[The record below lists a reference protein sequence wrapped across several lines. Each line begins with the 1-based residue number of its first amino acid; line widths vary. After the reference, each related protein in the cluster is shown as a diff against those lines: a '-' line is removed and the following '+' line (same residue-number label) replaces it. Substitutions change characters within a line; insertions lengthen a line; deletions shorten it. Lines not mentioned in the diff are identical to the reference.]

1 MQHQH
6 QQDSTLTSAPTS
18 STLAV
23 TNAATTFRHY
33 ASRPD
38 PNSFRWQDLLGSRD
52 VMAEEQL
59 RKEML
64 NKGKFLGELD
74 KRFGTRVSNSSTAS
88 G

>member
-1 MQHQH
+1 
-6 QQDSTLTSAPTS
+6 
-18 STLAV
+18 
-23 TNAATTFRHY
+23 
-33 ASRPD
+33 
-38 PNSFRWQDLLGSRD
+38 
-52 VMAEEQL
+52 MAEEQL